1 MHETLVDE
9 LSVKWIKAVQPMLPQ
24 TGYGEGADEK
34 YWAQETSQDGEPLS
48 GSQLLTEHLH
58 PGKHQH
64 WQQTGQH

>member
-34 YWAQETSQDGEPLS
+34 Y
-48 GSQLLTEHLH
+48 
-58 PGKHQH
+58 
-64 WQQTGQH
+64 